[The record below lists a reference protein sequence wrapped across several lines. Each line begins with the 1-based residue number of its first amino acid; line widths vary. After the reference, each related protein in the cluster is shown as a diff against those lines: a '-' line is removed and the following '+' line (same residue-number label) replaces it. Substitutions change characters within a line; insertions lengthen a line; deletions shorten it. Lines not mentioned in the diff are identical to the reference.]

1 MYNKQ
6 KSKFCLRHNGKER
19 KIHMKDNNFTALNIK
34 IRNVLLDIIQYTY
47 AGKVDEH
54 LYERYRKFYL
64 ICDSKQVKT
73 YAGQYDFRDKS
84 ITIVGLTRNPK
95 HIVVTTIHELSHHID
110 YCNRGTSDH
119 STEFYKEYEKMLH
132 TALNMC
138 VFQPEDVTSI
148 EDVTDGRK
156 VAKMI
161 ANWQPKYISY
171 KNNEKTIKVFNCYE
185 QKDKLKERDYHW
197 QSADKSWEKVIDAGL
212 VENEISYLK
221 TFIKEEN
228 IKISDACELEIKI
241 SGYIIAG
248 KGSYEHKENLKAEG
262 FFYDNKKKTW
272 KKSVSENMKE
282 AIKDL
287 RGRYPSIEFLY
298 TVGK

>member
-1 MYNKQ
+1 MK
-6 KSKFCLRHNGKER
+6 G
-19 KIHMKDNNFTALNIK
+19 KIHMKDNFSALNIK

-47 AGKVDEH
+47 DGKIDEY

-73 YAGQYDFRDKS
+73 YAGQYNPRDKS

-95 HIVVTTIHELSHHID
+95 HIVVTTIHELAHHID
-110 YCNRGTSDH
+110 HCNRGTSDH

-132 TALNMC
+132 TALNMR
-138 VFQPEDVTSI
+138 VFQPEDVTCI
-148 EDVTDGRK
+148 EDVTDGKK

-161 ANWQPKYISY
+161 ANWQPAYISY
-171 KNNEKTIKVFNCYE
+171 KNNEKTVKVFNCYE
-185 QKDKLKERDYHW
+185 QKDKLKERGYHW
-197 QSADKSWEKVIDAGL
+197 QSADKSWEKVMEAGL
-212 VENEISYLK
+212 VEDEISYLK
-221 TFIKEEN
+221 TFMKEES
-228 IKISDACELEIKI
+228 IKVSDACELEIKV

-248 KGSYEHKENLKAEG
+248 KGSYEHKEALKEDG
-262 FFYDNKKKTW
+262 FFYDNKKKAW

-282 AIKDL
+282 VIIDYRKK
-287 RGRYPSIEFLY
+287 YPMIEFQY